1 MQSDIKLERIEISDE
16 KRNNTEQRMIKE
28 NEGLEE
34 KDISKD
40 KDISLNYLSSGQKAY
55 KVYKYADNCEEHNQI
70 SFVLPLI
77 KSTPKFVL
85 YIILN
90 IFTVGLI
97 NLFIAWFPK
106 LNLYLYYKVTELDSA
121 THFGVFSKDKELLV
135 VKKKEIIFPEIPN
148 DEKSVI
154 KKFNL
159 NINYKE
165 KKAVMFEYKLFDYI
179 YITERDEF
187 TSIDYKIKDKQVN
200 IIEEYSSGL
209 NPNEIELMKSLFGI
223 CDIDIRV
230 SSIGKILLEE
240 LTDPFYLFQVYS
252 IILWY
257 FTEYMYY
264 ASVIVVL
271 TIVSLVVSVHG
282 TYKNL
287 KQLQK
292 ISHYSCP
299 VKVYRKNESDEYMDP
314 IEVSSTELVPGDL
327 FEIPEDGLAL
337 PCDAILIDGSVII
350 NESMLTGESTPVIK
364 VRMAGTENIFNTK
377 EADSDKYILF
387 GGTKVVQ
394 KRKIGKGSPLG
405 IVFQTGFKTF
415 KGNLINAILYPKS
428 ENDDF
433 TKDSVKYII
442 FMGILCVIGFGI
454 SLKFLITEGE
464 LSDKEIVEKFLDLFT
479 TAVPPSLPACI
490 SVGITYSLS
499 RLKKKGIFCIQRDN
513 VNKAGTVNVLIFD
526 KTGTL
531 TEDHLDISGY
541 VSVKIN
547 AENQFEFLPFNSDI
561 KNNCAIIL
569 DHFKKKLSDKN
580 YKNKNKDLLQYY
592 TECSACCHCLTYVK
606 EKLVGDP
613 IDVKMFEA
621 LGWIMKEND
630 SNDGEKNL
638 DPLVLNYIRPN
649 TEEDIEIR
657 LQNNDTNI
665 ESLKGKYA
673 LGIVKRFDFSS
684 KLQRMTT
691 ISKNINEDYFKA
703 FCKGS
708 PEKVKDL
715 CKPDTIPLNFDN
727 VLNSYTT
734 KGYRVLAM
742 AAKGLKMDFQQSQ
755 SISRED
761 VEKNMIFLGFL
772 IVKNKLK
779 EKTKESLTTYDQADL
794 RMLMATG
801 DNILTAICVSKE
813 CNLIKKNQE
822 MYTCDLEK
830 NQSGKEILKWRK
842 IEGNDEDSDRSS
854 DGELNNSSGQY
865 TKRGEEK
872 DIIDITGDR
881 SMNISLDDLFPPEK
895 ISADY
900 KPKIK
905 IEEKV
910 ENGNNSNNKKKLK
923 MIDEDDNNINEFYN
937 KDHEMNTSRITN
949 KTQEITIFDIN
960 NEDSPL
966 NKSKNDNFGIALTGN
981 IFEKLFKLNEK
992 YIKNKDPKLK
1002 FIHQSYRL
1010 ILKNGRVFAR
1020 MAPEHKALLVE
1031 AYKKE
1036 GFTTLMCGDGAN
1048 DCAALRTAH
1057 VGVSLSEED
1066 ASIAAGFTSLTPDV
1080 SCIFELLREGKCS
1093 LTTSIQT
1100 FKYMMLYSM
1109 IQFICVTL
1117 MLIYITYLS
1126 DFQFLVSDLFIIFPL
1141 EWFLAMTHPHDKL
1154 THHYPVSGLLSF
1166 PVIVSIIAQ
1175 TALVFVFQFGGY
1187 HILRNHYG
1195 FENICDFD
1203 DNEDPM
1209 ACHENTIYFLIA
1221 HFQYLTLALAFSV
1234 SKPFRQ
1240 PIYTNWPLMIYL
1252 VLIYFYSIWI
1262 TINCDDW
1269 SAKLFLIYDLKY
1281 RGESEE
1287 EEEEMEDEDDGEN
1300 EANSDG
1306 NEDNLD
1312 ENENGGGEEEEEE
1325 GEDGEEDEDSDIIPG
1340 GDKMKYYLFLIIGI
1354 NMIINIFIEWF
1365 VMKYVN
1371 ICYENKLIKNYKKEI
1386 EEEKII
1392 DAKNKAENKESEPN
1406 NKEVQIFKYQRI
1418 YYYDRRKKNKKRMK
1432 ENKNND
1438 VNIYSSTNKIN
1449 IVSS

>member
-40 KDISLNYLSSGQKAY
+40 KDISQNYLSSGQKAY

-872 DIIDITGDR
+872 DIIDVTGDR

-895 ISADY
+895 IGVDY

-992 YIKNKDPKLK
+992 YLKNKDPKLK

-1166 PVIVSIIAQ
+1166 PVIISIIAQ

-1287 EEEEMEDEDDGEN
+1287 EEEEMEDEEDGEN

>member
-1 MQSDIKLERIEISDE
+1 MIKKTEEDLENN
-16 KRNNTEQRMIKE
+16 NNTGTEE
-28 NEGLEE
+28 NLSTE
-34 KDISKD
+34 
-40 KDISLNYLSSGQKAY
+40 YLSEGQKSY
-55 KVYKYADNCEEHNQI
+55 RVHKYASNCEEHNQI
-70 SFVLPLI
+70 SFILPLI

-85 YIILN
+85 YIVLN

-106 LNLYLYYKVTELDSA
+106 LNLHLYYKITDLETA
-121 THFGVFSKDKELLV
+121 TDFGVFSKDNGFSI
-135 VKKKEIIFPEIPN
+135 VKKKVINFPDNIDE
-148 DEKSVI
+148 EKSVI
-154 KKFNL
+154 KKFNI
-159 NINYKE
+159 NINYKQRSLI
-165 KKAVMFEYKLFDYI
+165 MFEYKLFDYI
-179 YITERDEF
+179 YMKENEIF
-187 TSIDYKIKDKQVN
+187 TSIDYKIKDQQVN

-209 NPNEIELMKSLFGI
+209 NPNEVELMKSLFGI
-223 CDIDIRV
+223 CDLDIRV
-230 SSIGKILLEE
+230 NSIGKILLDE

-252 IILWY
+252 TILWY
-257 FTEYMYY
+257 CTDYYYY
-264 ASVIVVL
+264 ASVIIVL
-271 TIVSLVVSVHG
+271 TILSLILSVHG

-287 KQLQK
+287 KQLQE
-292 ISHYSCP
+292 ISRYSCP
-299 VKVYRKNESDEYMDP
+299 VKVYRKNENNEYMDP

-364 VRMAGTENIFNTK
+364 VRMPGTDNIFNTK

-415 KGNLINAILYPKS
+415 KGNLINAILYPKPD
-428 ENDDF
+428 NDNF

-442 FMGILCVIGFGI
+442 FMGILCIIGFAI
-454 SLKFLITEGE
+454 SIKFLIVDAE
-464 LSDKEIVEKFLDLFT
+464 LPDNEIVEKFLDLFT

-513 VNKAGTVNVLIFD
+513 VNKAGNVNILIFD

-541 VSVKIN
+541 VSVKMN
-547 AENQFEFLPFNSDI
+547 NDNQFEFLPFTSNI
-561 KNNCAIIL
+561 KSVCDIIL
-569 DHFKKKLSDKN
+569 QHFKRKLSDKN

-606 EKLVGDP
+606 DKLVGDP

-621 LGWIMKEND
+621 LGWILKEND
-630 SNDGEKNL
+630 SLNGEQNY

-657 LQNNDTNI
+657 LQNNDGNI
-665 ESLKGKYA
+665 ENFKGKYA

-684 KLQRMTT
+684 KLQRMTI

-708 PEKVKDL
+708 PEKIRDL
-715 CKPDTIPLNFDN
+715 CKPDTIPYNFDN
-727 VLNSYTT
+727 ILNNYTT

-779 EKTKESLTTYDQADL
+779 EKTKESLTKYDQADL
-794 RMLMATG
+794 RMIMATG

-813 CNLIKKNQE
+813 CNLITKNSE
-822 MYTCDLEK
+822 MYSCDIEK
-830 NQSGKEILKWRK
+830 GQNGKEILKWRK
-842 IEGNDEDSDRSS
+842 IEGIDEDNDLSS
-854 DGELNNSSGQY
+854 DDDLKNNSGEF
-865 TKRGEEK
+865 TKRQEEN
-872 DIIDITGDR
+872 DR
-881 SMNISLDDLFPPEK
+881 NDLTNENTVNISLDDLYPPEK
-895 ISADY
+895 ISQDY
-900 KPKIK
+900 KPKVK
-905 IEEKV
+905 FEEKV
-910 ENGNNSNNKKKLK
+910 ENTKNKKLK
-923 MIDEDDNNINEFYN
+923 LIDGDNDAENGINELYN
-937 KDHEMNTSRITN
+937 KDHLMNTSRITN
-949 KTQEITIFDIN
+949 KTKEITIFDIN
-960 NEDSPL
+960 EEESPL
-966 NKSKNDNFGIALTGN
+966 NKSRNDNFGIALTGN
-981 IFEKLFKLNEK
+981 VFEKLYKLNEK
-992 YIKNKDPKLK
+992 YIKTKDPKLK
-1002 FIHQSYRL
+1002 HIHQSYRL
-1010 ILKNGRVFAR
+1010 VLKNGRVFAR
-1020 MAPEHKALLVE
+1020 MIPEHKALIVD
-1031 AYKKE
+1031 AFKKE

-1048 DCAALRTAH
+1048 DCIALRTAS
-1057 VGVSLSEED
+1057 VGISLSPEE
-1066 ASIAAGFTSLTPDV
+1066 ASIAAGFTSNIPDV

-1141 EWFLAMTHPHDKL
+1141 EWFLAMTHPHDEL
-1154 THHYPVSGLLSF
+1154 THRYPVSALLSF
-1166 PVIVSIIAQ
+1166 PVISSIIIQ
-1175 TALVFVFQFGGY
+1175 TVLVFVFQFGGY

-1203 DNEDPM
+1203 DNDDPM
-1209 ACHENTIYFLIA
+1209 PCHENTIYFLIA
-1221 HFQYLTLALAFSV
+1221 HFQYLTAALAFSV

-1252 VLIYFYSIWI
+1252 LLVYFYSIWI

-1269 SAKLFLIYDLKY
+1269 SAKLFLLYDLKY
-1281 RGESEE
+1281 RGDDEE
-1287 EEEEMEDEDDGEN
+1287 EEEQEDEGDDQNEEENMDEGENEDETGGENENENEENEEDVDDEDD
-1300 EANSDG
+1300 
-1306 NEDNLD
+1306 
-1312 ENENGGGEEEEEE
+1312 
-1325 GEDGEEDEDSDIIPG
+1325 DIIPG
-1340 GDKMKYYLFLIIGI
+1340 GENMKYYVLLIIGI
-1354 NMIINIFIEWF
+1354 NMIVNIFFEWVIMKF
-1365 VMKYVN
+1365 VN
-1371 ICYENKLIKNYKKEI
+1371 NCYGEKLIRDYKREV
-1386 EEEKII
+1386 EEEKIVE
-1392 DAKNKAENKESEPN
+1392 AKQKAENKESEPN
-1406 NKEVQIFKYQRI
+1406 NKEVKIFKYQRI
-1418 YYYDRRKKNKKRMK
+1418 YFYDRRKRNEKRKKRK
-1432 ENKNND
+1432 NENTND
-1438 VNIYSSTNKIN
+1438 VNIYSSTNRIN
-1449 IVSS
+1449 IVS

>member
-442 FMGILCVIGFGI
+442 FMGILCVIGFAI

-842 IEGNDEDSDRSS
+842 IEGNDEDSDGSS

-872 DIIDITGDR
+872 DIIDVTGDR

-895 ISADY
+895 IGADY

-960 NEDSPL
+960 DEDSPL

-992 YIKNKDPKLK
+992 YLKNKDPKLK

-1166 PVIVSIIAQ
+1166 PVIISIIAQ

-1300 EANSDG
+1300 EDNPDI

-1312 ENENGGGEEEEEE
+1312 ENENGGGEEEEE

-1418 YYYDRRKKNKKRMK
+1418 YIMIEERKIKS
-1432 ENKNND
+1432 E
-1438 VNIYSSTNKIN
+1438 
-1449 IVSS
+1449 